1 MVWNDYHIYI
11 LYYLIVN
18 GITGT
23 IFTLIWLPL
32 MKIMKQKGRI
42 RTVYVLLKCAMA
54 GYIFP
59 ISFVIYYFLAL
70 ITGYEVSSRWL
81 YTDNIYLIVTI
92 LFILWLVGFLLKGS
106 QFVISCVQMKKYR
119 QARYLPSASEK
130 DTLMRIKKQ
139 LGIHRNIRLYHG
151 YKVLSPFSTNFI
163 RPVIYLRPREY
174 DPKELEIVLTH
185 ELYHIKYW
193 DIFWK
198 PVFALYACLYWFYP
212 LVSVIAI
219 QYSKWTEANCDNH
232 CYEDHFE
239 EKDYFM
245 VMMNTL
251 IENLNYVNA
260 LASNWCENESE
271 AVWRMELMQESKSK
285 NWKAE
290 LSVAT
295 IVIVVA
301 LSVTVTGLSEYG
313 AGKLYSSVFAHA
325 QNTSMIPNQQYRL
338 SNDWNDN
345 TKETSLRRIPV
356 SRYISQSSIDEDG
369 VQYLTGQINPC
380 TIEAGAVIRSD
391 TFIGNAEDLVALVLF
406 PDTDDP
412 VIEIG
417 IVSVSGNSISIMAN
431 DSFKNKLIIPE
442 DGEYAVFIQNTGDE
456 PVNIYGAYSITPAE
470 ALSQ

>member
-1 MVWNDYHIYI
+1 MVWNDYHIYV
-11 LYYLIVN
+11 LYYMIIN

-32 MKIMKQKGRI
+32 MKIMKRKGRI

-59 ISFVIYYFLAL
+59 IAFVIYYMLNL

-81 YTDNIYLIVTI
+81 YTDNIYFIVTI
-92 LFILWLVGFLLKGS
+92 LFILWLAGFLIKGA
-106 QFVISCVQMKKYR
+106 QFVISCVQMKRYR
-119 QARYLPSASEK
+119 QARYLPSADEK
-130 DTLMRIKKQ
+130 ETLMRIKKR
-139 LGIHRNIRLYHG
+139 LGIRRNIRLYHG

-198 PVFALYACLYWFYP
+198 PVFALYACIYWFYP
-212 LVSVIAI
+212 LVSVIAR

-245 VMMNTL
+245 VIMNTL
-251 IENLNYVNA
+251 IENLNYVNT
-260 LASNWCENESE
+260 LASNWCENETE
-271 AVWRMELMQESKSK
+271 TVWRMELMQESKNK

-290 LSVAT
+290 LSIVT
-295 IVIVVA
+295 IVLVVVI
-301 LSVTVTGLSEYG
+301 SIIGTVFSEYG
-313 AGKLYSSVFAHA
+313 AEQLYTAVVTDTQKISLIS
-325 QNTSMIPNQQYRL
+325 NEQYRL
-338 SNDWNDN
+338 SDDWNDY
-345 TKETSLRRIPV
+345 TKENYLRQIPA
-356 SRYISQSSIDEDG
+356 SENIRQSFVDKDG
-369 VQYLTGQINPC
+369 VQYLMGQID
-380 TIEAGAVIRSD
+380 TSEIKAETVIRSD
-391 TFIGNAEDLVALVLF
+391 TFIGKADDSITMVLYTDSEDSNL
-406 PDTDDP
+406 
-412 VIEIG
+412 EMG
-417 IVSVSGNSISIMAN
+417 IVSASGNSISIMAS
-431 DSFKNKLIIPE
+431 DSLTKNLIIPE